1 MRGVD
6 DDDAW
11 ASRHLAKTG
20 RRAPCFRVGG
30 RKSLRQRG
38 SRRQVRP
45 HAAPLSGPLRVGL
58 DRTFVV
64 RKHPHGL
71 AIYAVLEPLILTV
84 PAQALRRD
92 GAVRGKWNARSRRG
106 RRRGRYDDVSP
117 TRPYETTSMAMSD
130 TVLTPRFLYHG
141 FVAGSV
147 DTSSSRGRGS
157 SAVAMFWKVGAGEGN
172 RTLVFSLEGYAQA

>member
-71 AIYAVLEPLILTV
+71 AIYAVLKPLSLTV
-84 PAQALRRD
+84 PSDARRRRARQGETRGRA
-92 GAVRGKWNARSRRG
+92 GAV
-106 RRRGRYDDVSP
+106 
-117 TRPYETTSMAMSD
+117 
-130 TVLTPRFLYHG
+130 
-141 FVAGSV
+141 
-147 DTSSSRGRGS
+147 
-157 SAVAMFWKVGAGEGN
+157 
-172 RTLVFSLEGYAQA
+172 LEGDMTTFRQLGPTKRRQWRCPIRS